1 MGAEAYSCT
10 PHKPPADRRRACE
23 KSPLRDE
30 YSGVAEPEKA
40 RSELNVIKE
49 YQITL
54 LVRK

>member
-1 MGAEAYSCT
+1 MVSATVT
-10 PHKPPADRRRACE
+10 PDDRFKDQDGKVLISIE
-23 KSPLRDE
+23 ELL
-30 YSGVAEPEKA
+30 EKA